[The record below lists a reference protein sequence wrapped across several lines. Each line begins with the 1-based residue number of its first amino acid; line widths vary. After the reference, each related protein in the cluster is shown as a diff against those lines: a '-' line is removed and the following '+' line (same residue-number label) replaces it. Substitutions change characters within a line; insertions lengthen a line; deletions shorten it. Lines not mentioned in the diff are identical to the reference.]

1 MSGPP
6 VFRRDYGMRYR
17 NSLLSILVAAVS
29 ACNGESGTTAPKPPV
44 PPEPAVLLRDI
55 VISGLPSPYYHF
67 EYDAAGR
74 VVAASFAS
82 GLTAYDVVYDGGKIS
97 ELRNTAIQNGT
108 RLAYLY
114 DDAGRVSLVKYL
126 DANGLVFT
134 TVFLS
139 YDGQQ
144 LTGLER
150 DRRVDG
156 GFIIDKTMALSYY
169 ADGNLREITEHRPPV
184 DGEQTESTTID
195 RFEQYDDNINVDGFS
210 LIHDDFFD
218 HLILLPGVR
227 LQKGNPARQ
236 THSGDGLNFA
246 VDYSYTYDDKNRPL
260 AKTGAV
266 VLLDGADAGR
276 RFQTNSVFSYY

>member
-1 MSGPP
+1 
-6 VFRRDYGMRYR
+6 MRHR
-17 NSLLSILVAAVS
+17 FSLLSILVAAVS
-29 ACNGESGTTAPKPPV
+29 ACNGERGTTAPKPPV

-55 VISGLPSPYYHF
+55 VISNLPSPYYHF

-74 VVAASFAS
+74 VAAASFAS
-82 GLTAYDVVYDGGKIS
+82 GLTDYEVVYDGGRIS
-97 ELRNTAIQNGT
+97 ELRNIAIQNGT

-134 TVFLS
+134 TVFLT
-139 YDGQQ
+139 YDGQK
-144 LTGLER
+144 LTRIER
-150 DRRVDG
+150 DQRVAG

-169 ADGNLREITEHRPPV
+169 PDGNLREITEHRPPV
-184 DGEQTESTTID
+184 DGQPTETTTVD

-236 THSGDGLNFA
+236 THTGDGLNFA
-246 VDYSYTYDDKNRPL
+246 IDYSYTYDNKNRPL
-260 AKTGAV
+260 TKTGEA
-266 VLLDGADAGR
+266 LLLNGADAGR
-276 RFQTNSVFSYY
+276 RVQLSSVFSYY

>member
-1 MSGPP
+1 
-6 VFRRDYGMRYR
+6 MRYR
-17 NSLLSILVAAVS
+17 YSLLSILVAAVS
-29 ACNGESGTTAPKPPV
+29 ACNGESGTAAPTSPV

-55 VISGLPSPYYHF
+55 VVSNLPSPYYHF

-74 VVAASFAS
+74 VAAASFAS
-82 GLTAYDVVYDGGKIS
+82 GLTNYDVVYDGGRIS
-97 ELRNTAIQNGT
+97 ELRNIAIQNGT

-139 YDGQQ
+139 YDGQK

-156 GFIIDKTMALSYY
+156 GFIIDKTMTLSYY
-169 ADGNLREITEHRPPV
+169 PDGNLREITEHRPPV

-195 RFEQYDDNINVDGFS
+195 RFEQYDDKINVDGFS

-218 HLILLPGVR
+218 HLVLLPGVR

-236 THSGDGLNFA
+236 IRTGDGLNLA
-246 VDYSYTYDDKNRPL
+246 IDYSYTYDDKNRPL
-260 AKTGAV
+260 TKTGSA
-266 VLLDGADAGR
+266 LLSNGPDAGQR
-276 RFQTNSVFSYY
+276 IQLSSVFSYY